1 MYSICRTSRYRKDLK
16 TIAHDKKLVD
26 EVGNV
31 VALLSEND
39 FPLPEKY
46 QDHHLK
52 GRFAEFRECHVRPN
66 WLLVYKKTKE
76 DLILALIRTGT
87 HSEIFK

>member
-1 MYSICRTSRYRKDLK
+1 MYSIYRTSRYRKDLK
-16 TIAHDKKLVD
+16 SIAHEKKLVD
-26 EVGNV
+26 EIGNV

-39 FPLPEKY
+39 IPLPEKY
-46 QDHHLK
+46 QDHQLK

>member
-1 MYSICRTSRYRKDLK
+1 MYSIYRTSRYRKDLK
-16 TIAHDKKLVD
+16 TIAYNKKLVD
-26 EVGNV
+26 EIGVV

-39 FPLPEKY
+39 TPLPEKY
-46 QDHHLK
+46 NDHQLK
-52 GRFAEFRECHVRPN
+52 GRFVEFRECHIRPN

-87 HSEIFK
+87 HSELFK

>member
-1 MYSICRTSRYRKDLK
+1 MYSIYRTSRYRKDLK
-16 TIAHDKKLVD
+16 AIAYNKKLVD
-26 EVGNV
+26 EIGVA

-39 FPLPEKY
+39 TPLPKKY
-46 QDHHLK
+46 DDHQLK

-87 HSEIFK
+87 HTELFK